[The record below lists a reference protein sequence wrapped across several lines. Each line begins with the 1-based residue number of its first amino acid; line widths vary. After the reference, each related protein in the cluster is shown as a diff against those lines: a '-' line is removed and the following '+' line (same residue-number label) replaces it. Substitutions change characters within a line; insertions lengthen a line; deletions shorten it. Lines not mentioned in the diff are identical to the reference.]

1 MAGLQAQRVASASAR
16 NGGGQSRSGRRTM
29 ASTSRSARNQ
39 SLSFQPLAKR
49 LKAWRAEGSRGKRI
63 PEELWKAAAE
73 LARVQGLNRTA
84 TELKLNYYGP
94 SASMDESA
102 LGAKESRAQLRP
114 GAGNRLRAQAPSER

>member
-1 MAGLQAQRVASASAR
+1 
-16 NGGGQSRSGRRTM
+16 M

-84 TELKLNYYGP
+84 TELKLNYYDLQRRLAEIQRIRIRP
-94 SASMDESA
+94 RPKPAPHFVEVVATNWLSAI
-102 LGAKESRAQLRP
+102 R
-114 GAGNRLRAQAPSER
+114 